1 MPDSRTDRRFTA
13 LVTEAADD
21 RADQVLDGIE
31 ELTAP
36 AVHHRTVMAAAKAL
50 IACRGHE
57 RSRHHGSI
65 EAASGAL
72 RLIDHL
78 ASMQGADGLFDGE
91 NLASP
96 PDTAFT
102 INDLCDAY
110 GLLEQSGE
118 SAAAAKR
125 LERIAASAKESLL
138 RGGVHT
144 PNHRWELSAAL
155 ARMHRHWPDQR
166 LVERVDQWLAEG
178 IDIAPDGMYS
188 ERSANYALHVSNPSL
203 TAIGTALDRPELLDD
218 VVRNLEAIAATT
230 LPDGTVETVHSR
242 RQDQRGTIDLAGFLM
257 QFRRFAIR
265 RDRGDF
271 AGIVA
276 EILTGPLADPTGA
289 LTEILL
295 EPALAAPL
303 PPPEPRKPVRRLFPS
318 AGLAVAREDR
328 FYACVYGGSDYA
340 EHGRIRSGL
349 ATNPTFLRLAG
360 GAAVLESA
368 RLTRDFFGLGPFR
381 ADGLTEEDGAYTLR
395 ERVSAA
401 YYQPL
406 GPEHRRADGRY
417 ALTDEGRF
425 SAAMDFDHRPT
436 TEVALDTE
444 LRIELGR
451 HSARIECESDG
462 RVSQAIELT
471 FRPGGRLADDGR
483 SYRHGGDAIE
493 IDTSGSEP
501 RPAGPGAYHP
511 GEDYTHLSG
520 TDAVDGPKV
529 RIPLSPSGR
538 TVVTLRHT
546 ERRERD

>member
-1 MPDSRTDRRFTA
+1 MPDSKTDRRFA
-13 LVTEAADD
+13 AQVTEAADA
-21 RADQVLDGIE
+21 RADHVLDRIE
-31 ELTAP
+31 ALTAP

-50 IACRGHE
+50 IACRVHE
-57 RSRHHGSI
+57 RSKHHRLP
-65 EAASGAL
+65 ETASAAL
-72 RLIDHL
+72 RLIEHL

-110 GLLEQSGE
+110 GLLERTQADP
-118 SAAAAKR
+118 AAASR
-125 LERIAASAKESLL
+125 LERIAASAKTSLL
-138 RGGVHT
+138 HGGVHT

-155 ARMHRHWPDQR
+155 ARMHRNWPDER
-166 LVERVDQWLAEG
+166 LTERVDQWLAEG
-178 IDIAPDGMYS
+178 IDIAADGMYS

-203 TAIGTALDRPELLDD
+203 IALGTALDRPELLDD

-230 LPDGTVETVHSR
+230 LPDGTVETVQSR

-257 QFRRFAIR
+257 QFRRFAIQR
-265 RDRGDF
+265 RRGDF
-271 AGIVA
+271 AGIVDR
-276 EILTGPLADPTGA
+276 ILTRPLADPAGA

-303 PPPEPRKPVRRLFPS
+303 PPPEPSKPVRTVFPS
-318 AGLAVAREDR
+318 AGLAVTRADR
-328 FYACVYGGSDYA
+328 FYVCAYGGSDYA

-381 ADGLTEEDGAYTLR
+381 ANGLTEQHGAFVLR
-395 ERVSAA
+395 ERVSTA

-406 GPEHRRADGRY
+406 PPRYRRADGRY
-417 ALTDEGRF
+417 ELTDEGRF
-425 SAAMDFDHRPT
+425 SAAMDFAHRPT
-436 TEVALDTE
+436 TDVALDTA
-444 LRIELGR
+444 LRIELGDR
-451 HSARIECESDG
+451 SARIECESDG
-462 RVSQAIELT
+462 RVRQAIELT
-471 FRPGGRLADDGR
+471 FRPGGRLAEDCR
-483 SYRHGGDAIE
+483 SYRFGDDTIE
-493 IDTSGSEP
+493 IETTGSDP
-501 RPAGPGAYHP
+501 GPAGPGAYHP

-520 TDAVDGPKV
+520 TDAVEGPKV
-529 RIPLSPSGR
+529 HIPLSPDGR

-546 ERRERD
+546 ETEST